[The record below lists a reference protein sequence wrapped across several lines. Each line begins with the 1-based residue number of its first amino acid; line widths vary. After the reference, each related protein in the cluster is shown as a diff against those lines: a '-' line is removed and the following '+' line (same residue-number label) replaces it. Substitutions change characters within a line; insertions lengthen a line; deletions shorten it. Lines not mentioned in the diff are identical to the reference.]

1 MLKSWLRFTYFLP
14 LLVGFLLPTN
24 GTLQNEKDPTMASN
38 NPISDME
45 IIFDR
50 TRDPE

>member
-1 MLKSWLRFTYFLP
+1 MLKPWFRFTYFLP
-14 LLVGFLLPTN
+14 LLVGFLLPTD
-24 GTLQNEKDPTMASN
+24 GMLQNEKDPTIASN

-45 IIFDR
+45 IIFYC